1 MDFKILLNQFRKILK
16 ENENSIEN
24 IQQLSSIYNKINKEK
39 IEKKKKIKISIISDF
54 NVSYLKEILPL
65 FLIDK
70 LIEAEVVEAD
80 FGTLS
85 FKIRNPNDSF

>member
-39 IEKKKKIKISIISDF
+39 IEKKKKLR
-54 NVSYLKEILPL
+54 YQ
-65 FLIDK
+65 
-70 LIEAEVVEAD
+70 
-80 FGTLS
+80 
-85 FKIRNPNDSF
+85 